1 MLGLAIFCVYYPS
14 LDGPFV
20 FDDASTIV
28 ENPSIRQL
36 WPLLGSQE
44 NPAPLTP
51 PDGTAVYARPLVN
64 LSFALNYYFGELD
77 PHGYRAVNVFV
88 HFLTALLLW
97 SLIARTLRLEYF
109 ENRIAPI
116 VDQLAFAAALAWALH
131 PLVTESVVYVTQR
144 TELLMGLCY
153 LTTLYAAIRY
163 WSTNRSVSKTCW
175 LALATLACSAGMLC
189 KEMIASAPAMV
200 LLYERTFIA
209 GSLRRTFAKSWPL
222 YAGLALSWLVA
233 IGVSLDGQQTPKTG
247 FDLGVAAHEWWY
259 TQAKVF
265 FLYLKLAVWPWPL
278 VIHYEVPL
286 LRSIATAWPWLWAF
300 ACYAVV
306 ASLLIVR
313 RSPIGYVMTWVVA
326 VLSPTL
332 LIPLVGETVA
342 ERRMYVPLAAIIALL
357 VVGSHSSLNAIL
369 HRAGKGI
376 SSSPKTPSPE
386 NDGGEFGIGTMI
398 TFGWMVV
405 PLVIGLGWLSAQRLT
420 AYDSELTLW
429 QDALKYQPDD
439 PLVRANLGISLTK
452 ANRFDDAVPHFETW
466 TQQEPDSHWAHYNL
480 ARAFEATNRAD
491 KAIIEYQRAVELLPD
506 HAASHYNLAR
516 LLQPTDKWLWA
527 IKHYRKAIDAEP
539 DFADAHTN
547 LGLLLE
553 STGDIE
559 LAVQHFEAAVQ
570 VRSDLA
576 NYVNLTSA
584 LMRTDR
590 KNDTITAASKS
601 LRIAEAEGRAD
612 VAEELRAILR
622 KLQDR
627 D

>member
-64 LSFALNYYFGELD
+64 LSFALNYYFGGLD
-77 PHGYRAVNVFV
+77 PHGYRAVNVFI
-88 HFLTALLLW
+88 HFLTALVLW

-109 ENRIAPI
+109 ENRFASIA
-116 VDQLAFAAALAWALH
+116 DQLAFAAALVWALH
-131 PLVTESVVYVTQR
+131 PLATESVVYVTQR

-163 WSTNRSVSKTCW
+163 WSTNRSVSKICW
-175 LALATLACSAGMLC
+175 VALAIFACSAGMLC

-286 LRSIATAWPWLWAF
+286 LRSLAVAWPWVLAF
-300 ACYAVV
+300 VSYAVI
-306 ASLLIVR
+306 AGLLSLR
-313 RSPIGYVMTWVVA
+313 RSSVGYVMTWVVA

-342 ERRMYVPLAAIIALL
+342 ERRMYVPLAAIVSLL
-357 VVGSHSSLNAIL
+357 VVGAYC
-369 HRAGKGI
+369 
-376 SSSPKTPSPE
+376 
-386 NDGGEFGIGTMI
+386 
-398 TFGWMVV
+398 TFGAIVGRTAKTMLGWAVV
-405 PLVIGLGWLSAQRLT
+405 PLVILLGWLSSQRLT
-420 AYDSELTLW
+420 AYESELALW
-429 QDALKYQPDD
+429 QDALKYQADD

-452 ANRFDDAVPHFETW
+452 ENRFDDAVPHFETW

-491 KAIIEYQRAVELLPD
+491 KAILEYRRAVELLPD

-516 LLQPTDKWLWA
+516 LLQSTDKWLWA

-553 STGDIE
+553 TTGDIE

-622 KLQDR
+622 KLQYR